1 MKKQIF
7 IYLLLLLQMAVYAQ
21 PRYDSSVFKP
31 KDTKS
36 DDAVQLLY
44 NAKDS
49 DLEFSDEVQAALFIY
64 DNFRWKREILKM
76 EKNTDG
82 LWQATVPVTSKTA
95 LVGVKF
101 FQGDVDNP
109 DAFDNNGDKGY
120 AVTLSDASGQPISGI
135 YLAEAAFQQPI
146 IAGGGLF
153 GYYTEDPKPL
163 DPAYLQTLAA
173 KEQALSGKQYLKY
186 FEAFMKLQ
194 ELALG
199 DGFPAY
205 ARKFITDKLADKTL
219 TDEALGVFYTYASAR
234 LKDTILSEVVAK
246 RVASEFPHGATARFI
261 AYNNTKGSSP
271 DRQEAIASYEDF
283 LQRFPISE
291 WRKSPNHQG
300 FIYYTVYR
308 GIGTAYFESKQFD
321 KFIALYDDID
331 FRTGNELMRWNIMRA
346 YMFEMLGQDTL
357 YQVAEA
363 IMPKFLSKKG
373 DNSYINDFQNKA
385 FADSNMMNQ
394 LDDRLFTHI
403 SLLKDLKKY
412 DEARKYFFELSKN
425 GRYRNAELNEINMQ
439 VLEGLGDEKQILP
452 LLEMSVREN
461 AVTPHMFDKLKEIYL
476 KQHNGNAEGYDA
488 YLASLKSEEE
498 QQQLQAYIQ
507 QHLLRKTMPDFSL
520 EAAEG
525 HQVRLADW
533 KDKIVVV
540 DFWATWCRPCI
551 MAFPGMQLLV
561 DKYANDSQVEIYML
575 GTMMDGDYKEKSE
588 GFVRREGY
596 RFNQLLDGID
606 PTTGKQNLLFKQ
618 MIPSI
623 FQDSSIP
630 RKIVLKDGVVRYAS
644 GGYSGSPSKLVDEL
658 SSVIELLRNE
668 K

>member
-1 MKKQIF
+1 M
-7 IYLLLLLQMAVYAQ
+7 LEAAVYAQ

-31 KDTKS
+31 QRPKSGDT
-36 DDAVQLLY
+36 VQLEY
-44 NAKDS
+44 DAKNK

-64 DNFRWKREILKM
+64 DNFRWKREVLSM
-76 EKNTDG
+76 EKDQQG
-82 LWQATVPVTSKTA
+82 LWRAAVPVTATTV

-101 FQGDVDNP
+101 FQGDANKP

-120 AVTLSDASGQPISGI
+120 AVTFIDTNRVPLAGA

-146 IAGGGLF
+146 IARGGMF
-153 GYYTEDPKPL
+153 GYYAEDPKSL
-163 DPAYLQTLAA
+163 EEVYLQALAEKA
-173 KEQALSGKQYLKY
+173 RALSSKQYLRD

-199 DGFPAY
+199 DGFPVY
-205 ARKFITDKLADKTL
+205 ARGFIIDNLGDEDV
-219 TDEALGVFYTYASAR
+219 TDEALGIFYTYASAR
-234 LKDTILSEVVAK
+234 LKDTLLSEDIAK
-246 RVASEFPHGATARFI
+246 RVARDFPKGATARFI
-261 AYNNTKGSSP
+261 AFNSTKGSSP
-271 DRQEAIASYEDF
+271 DRKEIIASYEDF
-283 LQRFPISE
+283 LRRFPVSE
-291 WRKSPNHQG
+291 WRTKNNRQD

-308 GIGTAYFESKQFD
+308 GIGAAYFESKQFD
-321 KFIALYDDID
+321 KFISLYDEID

-346 YMFEMLGQDTL
+346 YMFKMVGLDTL
-357 YQVAEA
+357 YDVAEA
-363 IMPKFLSKKG
+363 IMPKFLSRKD

-403 SLLKDLKKY
+403 SLLYDLEKY
-412 DEARKYFFELSKN
+412 DEARKYFFELSER
-425 GRYRNAELNEINMQ
+425 GRYRNADLNEINMQ
-439 VLEGLGDEKQILP
+439 VLVHLGDEKQILP
-452 LLEMSVREN
+452 LLEMSMRVN
-461 AVTPHMFDKLKEIYL
+461 AMTPKMLDKLKDIYL
-476 KQHNGNAEGYDA
+476 QQHNGNAEGYET

-498 QQQLQAYIQ
+498 QQQLKAYIEE
-507 QHLLRKTMPDFSL
+507 HLVHKSMPDFNL

-525 HQVRLADW
+525 HHVRLADW
-533 KDKIVVV
+533 KGKIVVV

-561 DKYANDSQVEIYML
+561 DKYQKDPQVEIYML
-575 GTMMDGDYKEKSE
+575 GTMMEGDYKEKSE

-596 RFNQLLDGID
+596 RFNQLLDAID
-606 PTTGKQNLLFKQ
+606 PTTGKQDLLFKQ
-618 MIPSI
+618 MIPTI
-623 FQDSSIP
+623 FEDSSIP